1 MADKERL
8 HSLGRSV
15 AAVEQRNA
23 QLKGWQSGDT
33 NKQPEYILASR
44 KNPRVKFEDNVV
56 FLAAAQSGDLEEVER
71 LVSEE
76 GADVNSVSK
85 DGLTALHQVCDTER
99 KSETEKRREREMVV
113 WGGGGGGDETVLPIS
128 QNTET

>member
-99 KSETEKRREREMVV
+99 KSERERERDR
-113 WGGGGGGDETVLPIS
+113 WWCREEGRRGGGG
-128 QNTET
+128 